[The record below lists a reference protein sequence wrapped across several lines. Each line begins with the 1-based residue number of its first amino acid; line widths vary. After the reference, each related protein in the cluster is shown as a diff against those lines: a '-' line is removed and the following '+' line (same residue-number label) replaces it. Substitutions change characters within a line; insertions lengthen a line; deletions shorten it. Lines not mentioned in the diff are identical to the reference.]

1 MYLAISWLSLTYR
14 NRFSGFLK
22 ICIFLS
28 TGMGIYK
35 RKNEKKRTRTRPR
48 KHGRVHEKKNRSR
61 KHALDQE
68 SVHEKRIC
76 WRKLV
81 HEKNK
86 IKLGEISINFTF
98 NNSIWFVDPTNS
110 NNLIFFYFL
119 EWVHF
124 FMDAFLDDWVF
135 FWTSCFFRWRFPE
148 GVSVF
153 LSNFFF
159 RGRVRVFL
167 SD

>member
-1 MYLAISWLSLTYR
+1 MFFEKLFAFFTFAAAGPEHCHIILKVPSKTKAEVITASIIFIVKINDREVILIQYIMNLFIKSWVMYLAISWLSLTYR
-14 NRFSGFLK
+14 NLFSGFLK

-76 WRKLV
+76 
-81 HEKNK
+81 
-86 IKLGEISINFTF
+86 
-98 NNSIWFVDPTNS
+98 
-110 NNLIFFYFL
+110 
-119 EWVHF
+119 
-124 FMDAFLDDWVF
+124 
-135 FWTSCFFRWRFPE
+135 
-148 GVSVF
+148 
-153 LSNFFF
+153 
-159 RGRVRVFL
+159 
-167 SD
+167 